1 MPSPDAGR
9 SEEHT
14 VPADQQLPPSIVR
27 RAATIARGPYACPN
41 CECPTFT
48 EPPVP
53 WIGLRDYLVRC
64 EVCERP
70 IAVRVDADRIRRRR
84 GLRAYADWPDMYEP
98 VAELLDRRDLRAFAA
113 RVACAVPVPVVLAV
127 LALLAGMH
135 GAPFVLLV
143 AAAIVASSMWAPAVV
158 AGVWGASLER
168 SLGIR
173 TARRKRRHQPLDVIE
188 VAPGRWDQWMREE
201 RRRRH
206 EVADHPHAVLREL
219 ERVLDDRELRRVR
232 ALAQRGEVPPTHLL
246 DLLRFR
252 RSWRAD
258 VA

>member
-1 MPSPDAGR
+1 MPA
-9 SEEHT
+9 EK
-14 VPADQQLPPSIVR
+14 QLPPSIVR
-27 RAATIARGPYACPN
+27 RAARIARGPYACPN

-64 EVCERP
+64 DACERP
-70 IAVRVDADRIRRRR
+70 IAVRVDAERISRRR
-84 GLRAYADWPDMYEP
+84 GLRAYTDWPDMYEP
-98 VAELLDRRDLRAFAA
+98 VAELLDRRDVRAFAA
-113 RVACAVPVPVVLAV
+113 RVACAAPVPAIVAI
-127 LALLAGMH
+127 LALLAG
-135 GAPFVLLV
+135 ASQPLFVLLV
-143 AAAIVASSMWAPAVV
+143 AGAIIAGSLWGPAAI
-158 AGVWGASLER
+158 AGIWGASLER

-206 EVADHPHAVLREL
+206 EVADHPQAVLREL
-219 ERVLDDRELRRVR
+219 ERVLDERELRRVR
-232 ALAQRGEVPPTHLL
+232 ALAQQGEVPPTHLL

-252 RSWRAD
+252 RSWGAT